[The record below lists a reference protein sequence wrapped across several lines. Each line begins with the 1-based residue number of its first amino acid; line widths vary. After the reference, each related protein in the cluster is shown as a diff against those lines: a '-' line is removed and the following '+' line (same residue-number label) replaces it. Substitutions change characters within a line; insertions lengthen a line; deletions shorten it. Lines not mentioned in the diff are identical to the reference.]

1 MKRSSRFVRLI
12 RSSFLARSETAS
24 ALREN
29 FSAPKPNVLQA
40 QPVAPATDPPG
51 QLMDCP

>member
-1 MKRSSRFVRLI
+1 MDRSISFVRLMTGSLLI
-12 RSSFLARSETAS
+12 ESQGSS

-29 FSAPKPNVLQA
+29 FSASKPNVLQA
-40 QPVAPATDPPG
+40 QSLAPATDPPG